1 MEARFVAALFTCKV
15 AEAENF
21 PEVAVTMTMPAPT
34 PVTLPP
40 ATLAM
45 LESDVFH
52 WAEPVRSLLLPS
64 LYLPM
69 AVNCWTAPGATLAFP
84 GLTCKEVSDAVTG
97 GGVLL
102 LMLEPPPEPQAASAR
117 LNEIM
122 ARIVVTFFIVFSPTE
137 LVTASYLGIS
147 HLQPPRH
154 YDGHTPGDRC
164 GRECIL
170 QPT

>member
-1 MEARFVAALFTCKV
+1 MEARLVAALFTFKV

-21 PEVAVTMTMPAPT
+21 PEVAVTMTVPAPT

-40 ATLAM
+40 ATLAT

-52 WAEPVRSLLLPS
+52 CAEAVRSLLLPS
-64 LYLPM
+64 LYLPV

-84 GLTCKEVSDAVTG
+84 GATCNEVSDAVTG

-102 LMLEPPPEPQAASAR
+102 LLLEPPPEPQAASTR

-122 ARIVVTFFIVFSPTE
+122 ARIAVTFFIVFSPTE
-137 LVTASYLGIS
+137 LVTASYVGIS
-147 HLQPPRH
+147 HLQPARH
-154 YDGHTPGDRC
+154 YDGHTIGDRC
-164 GRECIL
+164 GGKCIL
-170 QPT
+170 RPT